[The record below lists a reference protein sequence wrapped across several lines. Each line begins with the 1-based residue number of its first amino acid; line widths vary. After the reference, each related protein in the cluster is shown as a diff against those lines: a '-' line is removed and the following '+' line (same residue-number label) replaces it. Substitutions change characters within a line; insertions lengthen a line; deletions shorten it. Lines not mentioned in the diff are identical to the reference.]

1 MVKPREELW
10 RLISDVYE
18 GILEHPFIQGLV
30 SGALPME
37 TFKDYVIQD
46 ALYLSQFARAV
57 ALVGVKA
64 PDDDSATILL
74 TSALDALTVE
84 RASLHEFLLSEWGM
98 NLEKIYDTPMN
109 MTDTAYTNYLTAVA
123 YSRPFH
129 EGIAAI
135 LPCFWVY
142 WEVGK
147 HLLEHG
153 SPNEAYRRW
162 IDTYSSKEYAR
173 AVERVI
179 RLTEET
185 YTKVGEEE
193 KKAMKRHF
201 RTSTIYE
208 YLFWDAAYKH
218 EEWPFKP

>member
-1 MVKPREELW
+1 M
-10 RLISDVYE
+10 ISDVYE
-18 GILEHPFIQGLV
+18 GILGHPFIQGLV

-37 TFKDYVIQD
+37 TFKEYVIQD

-64 PDDDSATILL
+64 PDDDAATILL
-74 TSALDALTVE
+74 TSARDALTVE

-98 NLEKIYDTPMN
+98 SLEKIHNTPMN
-109 MTDTAYTNYLTAVA
+109 LANTAYTNYLIAVA
-123 YSRPFH
+123 YARPFH
-129 EGIAAI
+129 EGLAAI

-147 HLLEHG
+147 HLLEQG
-153 SPNEAYRRW
+153 SPNKTYKRW
-162 IDTYSSKEYAR
+162 IDTYSSEEYAH

-179 RLTEET
+179 RLAEET
-185 YTKVGEEE
+185 YTKAGEEE

-201 RTSTIYE
+201 RISTIYE

-218 EEWPFKP
+218 EVWPFKP